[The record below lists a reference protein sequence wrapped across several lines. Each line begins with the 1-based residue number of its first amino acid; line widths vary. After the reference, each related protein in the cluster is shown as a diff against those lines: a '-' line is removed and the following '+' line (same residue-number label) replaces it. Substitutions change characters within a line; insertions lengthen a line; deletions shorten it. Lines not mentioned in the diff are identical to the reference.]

1 MRGARTASQLLHAR
15 HSSRL
20 PGILAALRTK
30 EQNEANSLLHG
41 EGAAASLSFSAP
53 RGAVYLSTSTISV
66 GVSIAFCVLV
76 LPSPR
81 VYYSFCPISRSSR
94 DFLSSPRP
102 LPPPPLPAS
111 SRPLAPGNRGNR
123 ANASL
128 GCKTRV
134 GRREKW
140 GHAKTREIPELDLT
154 SNRF

>member
-102 LPPPPLPAS
+102 LPPPAPPRLLPPPCARK
-111 SRPLAPGNRGNR
+111 SRKSRQRKFGLQDEGWETGEVRP
-123 ANASL
+123 
-128 GCKTRV
+128 
-134 GRREKW
+134 REDA
-140 GHAKTREIPELDLT
+140 GDP
-154 SNRF
+154 

>member
-94 DFLSSPRP
+94 AFLSSPRP
-102 LPPPPLPAS
+102 PPPRPSPPPPAPL
-111 SRPLAPGNRGNR
+111 RPEIAEIAPTQVWAARRGLGDGR
-123 ANASL
+123 SEATRRRGRSL
-128 GCKTRV
+128 
-134 GRREKW
+134 
-140 GHAKTREIPELDLT
+140 
-154 SNRF
+154 N